1 MLLMPQLSYQK
12 NGGEITALSLINAG
26 TRGFMLDFTDTAQL
40 YQDNLGATPV
50 TTAGQTIGL
59 ITDISAV
66 GNDFSQA
73 TATRRPT
80 WTTAG
85 GYACAN
91 FDGTD
96 NRVTSTNILYDAGA
110 TTMVVAL
117 NAAAQDDKRIYSE
130 GNTGTSTPHWAPL
143 MTDTNSPWSAVC
155 GFLNTDGGVTKYGQS
170 DAQSGDGTLDSTWKV
185 VTVRDSGTDI
195 KFRVN
200 GGAWQTGFSYTRA
213 ATTLDIATIG
223 CLTRTT
229 PTSFYVGNIARLLA
243 ADRALSDEN
252 CTILEQWAGDAVGIT
267 I

>member
-12 NGGEITALSLINAG
+12 NGGEVTALSIINAG

-40 YQDNLGATPV
+40 YQDSAGSTPL
-50 TTAGQTIGL
+50 TTAGQFIGKIADL
-59 ITDISAV
+59 SAV
-66 GNDFSQA
+66 GNHFTQG
-73 TATRRPT
+73 TTGRLPT
-80 WTTAG
+80 WTTTG
-85 GYACAN
+85 GYACAA
-91 FDGTD
+91 FDGTND
-96 NRVTSTNILYDAGA
+96 RLRSTNILYDAGA
-110 TTMVVAL
+110 TTMVIAV

-130 GNTGTSTPHWAPL
+130 GNTGTATPHWAPL

-200 GGAWQTGFSYTRA
+200 GGAWETGFSYTRA
-213 ATTLDIATIG
+213 ATTLNVANIG
-223 CLTRTT
+223 CLERTT
-229 PTSFYVGNIARLLA
+229 VTSLYVGSIARLLA

-252 CTILEQWAGDAVGIT
+252 CTILERWAGEAVGIT